1 VRKLLAIA
9 GRTGRRPMWAKLALI
24 PIAVAALL
32 VGTTA
37 ARSTS
42 GAGGV
47 RTLRTATH
55 VTGLAADGSRAAV
68 ATACGAHVYELFAWN
83 PVRRAVVSMAP
94 RRQRECYGASTGEGI
109 WEQSIAGR
117 QLAWVPYSGG
127 NSQEAWLVTA
137 TNRKP
142 LSTRRLTGTKI
153 RNTGDEVGD
162 WVGNIYGDDPL
173 LVFNTWSV
181 CERSEYRNSCPE
193 GTPPGYHIYNE
204 NLWRIV
210 GGHKRLLVAS
220 PDELTV
226 LAAAAGRIL
235 VQREDGSLEI
245 RRGANGNLVRAFPFR
260 PGEVRAAVLDASELV
275 VLDRASGLHWRVYDP
290 VSGEQKQVFSAPSRV
305 ISADVE
311 RGLLAYTVGK
321 FVHVLRLAD
330 GHRTRFTAPVVGM
343 RDVYTAYVLV
353 QIEPSGLFY
362 SYSVRREGRVRFVPI
377 NEIRFG

>member
-137 TNRKP
+137 TIRKP
-142 LSTRRLTGTKI
+142 LSTRRLTGTKV

-162 WVGNIYGDDPL
+162 WVGNIYGDGPL

-210 GGHKRLLVAS
+210 GGRKRLLVAS

-245 RRGANGNLVRAFPFR
+245 RRGANGSLVRSFPFG
-260 PGEVRAAVLDASELV
+260 PDEVQGAVLDSSELV
-275 VLDRASGLHWRVYDP
+275 VLHRSQQRHLTWRVIDP
-290 VSGEQKQVFSAPSRV
+290 VSGGERV
-305 ISADVE
+305 LNAQAGATPADVE
-311 RGLLAYTVGK
+311 RGLVYTYARAVY
-321 FVHVLRLAD
+321 VLRLSD
-330 GHRTRFTAPVVGM
+330 GDRRRFTTPRGSYPYA
-343 RDVYTAYVLV
+343 

-362 SYSVRREGRVRFVPI
+362 SYSVGREGRVRFVPFHQ
-377 NEIRFG
+377 IRLG